1 MRVKAFGTDE
11 FWIRHGFRG
20 GVSEALETFASFLAA
35 TQPVVQAEPEREL
48 TEAENRLLDE
58 GGFPMPQPDDQG
70 SAGSA
75 VSTLAVSYAEMCAQA
90 LTTKEAALLLQVQP
104 SRIRQR
110 LGEKTLFGIEKEDH
124 WVLPRFQFDHGQI
137 VPGIGKV
144 LQVLDETLHPVT
156 VERFFATPQPELYAD
171 EVGRD
176 LTPREWLQAGYDP
189 APVVRLARDL

>member
-1 MRVKAFGTDE
+1 MRVKASGTDE
-11 FWIRHGFRG
+11 FWIRYGFRG

-35 TQPVVQAEPEREL
+35 TKPVVQAEPEREL
-48 TEAENRLLDE
+48 TEAEHRLLDE

-70 SAGSA
+70 ISGIE
-75 VSTLAVSYAEMCAQA
+75 VSTLAVSYAQMCAQA
-90 LTTKEAALLLQVQP
+90 LTTKEAAALLQVQS

-110 LGEKTLFGIEKEDH
+110 LGKKTLFGVEKEDH
-124 WVLPRFQFDHGQI
+124 WVLPRFQFENGQI

-144 LQVLDETLHPVT
+144 LQVLDEALHPVT
-156 VERFFATPQPELYAD
+156 VERFFVTPQPELYAE

-189 APVVRLARDL
+189 APVVRLARDV

>member
-1 MRVKAFGTDE
+1 MRVKASETDE

-35 TQPVVQAEPEREL
+35 TPLGVAAEPEREL
-48 TEAENRLLDE
+48 TEAEHRLLDE
-58 GGFPMPQPDDQG
+58 GGFPKPQPDEQG
-70 SAGSA
+70 SAGNELSM
-75 VSTLAVSYAEMCAQA
+75 LAVSYAEMCAQA
-90 LTTKEAALLLQVQP
+90 LTTKEAARLLQVQP

-110 LGEKTLFGIEKEDH
+110 LGERTLFGIEKQDH
-124 WVLPRFQFDHGQI
+124 WILPRFQFDDGQI
-137 VPGIGKV
+137 VPGMGKV

-189 APVVRLARDL
+189 APVIRLARDL

>member
-1 MRVKAFGTDE
+1 MRVKPSGTDE

-20 GVSEALETFASFLAA
+20 GVSEALATFASFLAA
-35 TQPVVQAEPEREL
+35 TQPVVPAEPEREL

-58 GGFPMPQPDDQG
+58 GGFPRTQPDDQG
-70 SAGSA
+70 SAGSEI
-75 VSTLAVSYAEMCAQA
+75 SILAVSYAEMCAQA
-90 LTTKEAALLLQVQP
+90 LTTKEAARLLQVQP

-124 WVLPRFQFDHGQI
+124 WVLPRFQFVDGQI